1 MEYVKLSDDRYI
13 RITADQAEVIDVARE
28 IEHTEY
34 QINACKLNLIEA
46 QKKLVKTE
54 GLEDDVLKVVEAHNQ
69 SLNIPLI
76 EQDIERFE
84 SELEMLKAI

>member
-1 MEYVKLSDDRYI
+1 MKIIKIEDDKYI
-13 RITADQAEVIDVARE
+13 KIIGDRAEVIEIARE

-34 QINACKLNLIEA
+34 QLNACKLNLIET
-46 QKKLVKTE
+46 QKRLVKTE